1 MSFTYIQKQFGA
13 LIWIAIFSS
22 SFASHASL
30 SKLQGEGAR
39 NRDEQT
45 ETNDGGHHSK
55 ILANSDITK
64 LLDDLDNQ
72 TEAIQNGKEIGD
84 ELLDD
89 QKKKSRQDQRVGIN
103 DKNSAGR
110 TSEELSRSND
120 EKVRDDSLQVVSIP
134 EAPAL
139 IDINGIPEKT
149 TAAESGASYLTGKP
163 LLVLNREHKDPDMS
177 KWFLYYPLSTESDVQ
192 MP

>member
-30 SKLQGEGAR
+30 SKLQGEGSR
-39 NRDEQT
+39 IQDEQT
-45 ETNDGGHHSK
+45 KTNDGGHQSK
-55 ILANSDITK
+55 ILANSDISK

-120 EKVRDDSLQVVSIP
+120 EKVRDDSLQMVSIP

-149 TAAESGASYLTGKP
+149 TAAESGATYLTGKP
-163 LLVLNREHKDPDMS
+163 LLVLNREHNDPDMS

>member
-1 MSFTYIQKQFGA
+1 MSF
-13 LIWIAIFSS
+13 L
-22 SFASHASL
+22 
-30 SKLQGEGAR
+30 
-39 NRDEQT
+39 
-45 ETNDGGHHSK
+45 
-55 ILANSDITK
+55 
-64 LLDDLDNQ
+64 
-72 TEAIQNGKEIGD
+72 
-84 ELLDD
+84 
-89 QKKKSRQDQRVGIN
+89 
-103 DKNSAGR
+103 
-110 TSEELSRSND
+110 
-120 EKVRDDSLQVVSIP
+120 DDSLQVVSIP